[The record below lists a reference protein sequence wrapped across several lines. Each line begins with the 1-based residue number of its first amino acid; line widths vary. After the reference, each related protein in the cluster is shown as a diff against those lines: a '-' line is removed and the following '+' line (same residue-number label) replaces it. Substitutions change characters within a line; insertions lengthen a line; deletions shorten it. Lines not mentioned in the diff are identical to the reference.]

1 MAAKEKIVGDV
12 AVLTVSGNLM
22 TEAEIREVHEKVKS
36 FLREGIKKVVMDL
49 SKIEWLSSIGLGLL
63 ISCHTSLQNAG
74 GILKIAGVNDRVH
87 NLLIIT
93 KLITVFETF
102 ETTEEAVTTFKG

>member
-12 AVLTVSGNLM
+12 AVLMISGSLM
-22 TEAEIREVHEKVKS
+22 NEREINEVHEKVKS
-36 FLREGIKKVVMDL
+36 LLESGIKKVVMDL
-49 SKIEWLSSIGLGLL
+49 SKIEWLSSRGLGML
-63 ISCHTSLQNAG
+63 ISCHASLQNAG
-74 GILKIAGVNDRVH
+74 GILKIAGANDRVH

-102 ETTEEAVTTFKG
+102 ETVEAAISTFKK